1 MLYVDYGFNNNNKHT
16 FALIINICPW
26 LEYYKL
32 ENNKFKVHLEQ
43 IKMCD

>member
-1 MLYVDYGFNNNNKHT
+1 MLYVDYGFNNDNKHT
-16 FALIINICPW
+16 FELIINICPW